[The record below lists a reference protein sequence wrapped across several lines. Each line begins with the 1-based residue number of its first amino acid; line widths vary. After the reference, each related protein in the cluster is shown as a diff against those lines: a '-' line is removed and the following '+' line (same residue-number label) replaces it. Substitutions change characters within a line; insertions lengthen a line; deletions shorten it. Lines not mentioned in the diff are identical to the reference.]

1 MKPSGTYRLGRAF
14 RLLASLALVALI
26 LFLVSVVVSAV
37 QVGQGVQSQTGRTH
51 TAVAAQLVG
60 TNLEVSLTF
69 PITNRGFYE
78 IEGLRLASQFTD
90 TTLQTGSLAVA
101 QGGPITIPGGA
112 TKNLTLMAK
121 FNLSGPAGSY
131 LLVNDALI
139 GEKLWLNATYANLV
153 PVGVGYDSSYQ
164 WGAPLYHLAFSLG
177 VPSLAGNGTVAAP
190 VTITFENHAQGLTLV
205 GTLRSAVVAPN
216 GTVCASASF
225 PVLAP
230 PGPNTLGGTIYV
242 LASCPIHGDTVVG
255 SFLTAGI
262 AFPFPP
268 ETIP

>member
-1 MKPSGTYRLGRAF
+1 MKPSATYRLSRAL
-14 RLLASLALVALI
+14 RLGASLALVALI

-37 QVGQGVQSQTGRTH
+37 QVGQGVQSQTGGTH
-51 TAVAAQLVG
+51 AAVAAQLAG
-60 TNLEVSLTF
+60 TNLQVSLTF

-78 IEGLRLASQFTD
+78 IEGLRLASEFSD
-90 TTLQTGSLAVA
+90 TSLQNGSLAVA
-101 QGGPITIPGGA
+101 RGGPVTIPGGA
-112 TKNLTLMAK
+112 TKNLTLTAE

-153 PVGVGYDSSYQ
+153 PVGVGYDSNYQ
-164 WGAPLYHLAFSLG
+164 WGAPLYHLAYSMG
-177 VPSLAGNGTVAAP
+177 APAPAGNGTVAVP
-190 VTITFENHAQGLTLV
+190 LTITFENHARGLTLV
-205 GTLRSAVVAPN
+205 GALRSAVVAPN
-216 GTVCASASF
+216 GTVCASNSF

-230 PGPNTLGGTIYV
+230 PGPNTIGGTIYV

-255 SFLTAGI
+255 SFLTAGV
-262 AFPFPP
+262 ALPFPP